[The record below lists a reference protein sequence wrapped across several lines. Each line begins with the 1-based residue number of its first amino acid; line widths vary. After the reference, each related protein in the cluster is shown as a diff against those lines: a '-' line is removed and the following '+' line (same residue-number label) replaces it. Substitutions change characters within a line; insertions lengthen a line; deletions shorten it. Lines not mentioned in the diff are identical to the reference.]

1 MTKVSVIVPVYNAE
15 NTIQVSIESIL
26 KQSIDDMEVIVIND
40 GSTDATSEILK
51 QYAHNPLVKIYHQ
64 VNQGVS
70 AARNAGLSYANG
82 EYVFFLD
89 SDDTL
94 DETTLSTMYQYAV
107 QNDIDLLSCWHREPE
122 TTQFGGNKNE
132 AATFVA
138 KTPEEIG
145 EHFLDIFPRSACAKL
160 FRREIINSNQLSFST
175 NMSIGEDMTFVY
187 EFLMR
192 VKTVGLVS
200 GCYYNIQNV
209 NPESLSKRYVKN
221 IENVLHIQNNIWSQL
236 TEQYPRIEDVYYNTN
251 MDFRFYLASL
261 YVNNLFKFDAPY
273 TAKERLF
280 LLDQQFR
287 KYSSFLEEK
296 IEKHKLPKNTN
307 EKIVFYLLKFKN
319 PLLIYSFYTFKEWWK
334 RRKV

>member
-1 MTKVSVIVPVYNAE
+1 
-15 NTIQVSIESIL
+15 
-26 KQSIDDMEVIVIND
+26 
-40 GSTDATSEILK
+40 
-51 QYAHNPLVKIYHQ
+51 
-64 VNQGVS
+64 
-70 AARNAGLSYANG
+70 
-82 EYVFFLD
+82 
-89 SDDTL
+89 
-94 DETTLSTMYQYAV
+94 
-107 QNDIDLLSCWHREPE
+107 
-122 TTQFGGNKNE
+122 
-132 AATFVA
+132 
-138 KTPEEIG
+138 
-145 EHFLDIFPRSACAKL
+145 
-160 FRREIINSNQLSFST
+160 
-175 NMSIGEDMTFVY
+175 MTFVY